1 MLYPVRYTL
10 YPYMFTTLSR
20 SLRASMIDFKRNLRL
35 SFFTILFLLVA
46 LFFVD
51 AFFLAR
57 VLTQTTI
64 GAIEDRIDIT
74 LYFKD
79 AAQES
84 DVLAFREELQKLDG
98 VKSVLYLSPDEV
110 LQRFKDRHK
119 ADAPLLASLDLLEG
133 NPLGARLVLDIISP
147 TFFGTIKERILGS
160 PSAEFLVNTDFTDN
174 EALIARVTGFTHKI
188 EQTTTVSALFFII
201 MALIAVYSTMSI
213 VVAGHSEDIRV
224 MHMVGATPSFIRL
237 PFVFLQMSYTLIAL
251 LLNAI
256 VVGGG
261 FFFLRTTLA
270 VFFFGLPVNPIA
282 VILSHVLLYSA
293 WKMIGSLILVSII
306 AIAVLRRYLKPA

>member
-1 MLYPVRYTL
+1 
-10 YPYMFTTLSR
+10 MFTTLSR
-20 SLRASMIDFKRNLRL
+20 SFRAAAIDFKRNLRL

-46 LFFVD
+46 LLFVD
-51 AFFLAR
+51 AFFLVR

-79 AAQES
+79 DVKEKN
-84 DVLAFREELQKLDG
+84 VLAFREDLQKFDG

-147 TFFGTIKERILGS
+147 TFFSTIKERILRS

-174 EALIARVTGFTHKI
+174 EALIARVTGFTHKV
-188 EQTTTVSALFFII
+188 EQTTTASALFFII

-213 VVAGHSEDIRV
+213 IVAGHAEDIRV

-237 PFVFLQMSYTLIAL
+237 PFVFLQMGYTLIAL
-251 LLNAI
+251 TLNAI
-256 VVGGG
+256 IIGSG
-261 FFFLRTTLA
+261 FLFLQKTLA
-270 VFFFGLPVNPIA
+270 LFFFGLPVNPIA
-282 VILSHVLLYSA
+282 VIVSYVLLYSV
-293 WKMIGSLILVSII
+293 WKII
-306 AIAVLRRYLKPA
+306 AAMLLVAIIAMAVLRRYVRPN

>member
-1 MLYPVRYTL
+1 ML
-10 YPYMFTTLSR
+10 TTFSR
-20 SLRASMIDFKRNLRL
+20 SIRAAAIDFKRNLRL

-51 AFFLAR
+51 AFFLTR
-57 VLTQTTI
+57 VLMQTTL

-79 AAQES
+79 DAKEK
-84 DVLAFREELQKLDG
+84 DVLAFREDLQKLDG

-119 ADAPLLASLDLLEG
+119 TDTPLIASLDLLEG

-147 TFFGTIKERILGS
+147 TFFGAIKERILGS

-174 EALIARVTGFTHKI
+174 EALIARVTGFTHKVG
-188 EQTTTVSALFFII
+188 QATTVSALFFII

-237 PFVFLQMSYTLIAL
+237 PFIFLQIAYTLIAL
-251 LLNAI
+251 VLNAI
-256 VVGGG
+256 VIGSG
-261 FFFLRTTLA
+261 FFFLQKTFDL
-270 VFFFGLPVNPIA
+270 FFFGLPMNPLA
-282 VILSHVLLYSA
+282 VILSHVFLYSI
-293 WKMIGSLILVSII
+293 WKVVGAMLFVAII
-306 AIAVLRRYLKPA
+306 AMAALRRYVRPS

>member
-1 MLYPVRYTL
+1 ML
-10 YPYMFTTLSR
+10 TTLSR
-20 SLRASMIDFKRNLRL
+20 SFRAAAIDFKRNLRL

-46 LFFVD
+46 LLFVD
-51 AFFLAR
+51 AFFFVR

-79 AAQES
+79 TVKEN
-84 DVLAFREELQKLDG
+84 DVLAFRGELQKLDG

-147 TFFGTIKERILGS
+147 TFFNVIKERILGS

-188 EQTTTVSALFFII
+188 EQATTASALFFII
-201 MALIAVYSTMSI
+201 LALIAVYSTMSI
-213 VVAGHSEDIRV
+213 IVAGHSDDIRV
-224 MHMVGATPSFIRL
+224 MHMVGATSSFIRL
-237 PFVFLQMSYTLIAL
+237 PFVFLQIEYTLIAL
-251 LLNAI
+251 FLNAI
-256 VVGGG
+256 IVGSG
-261 FFFLRTTLA
+261 FLFLQTTLDL
-270 VFFFGLPVNPIA
+270 FFFGLPVNPIA
-282 VILSHVLLYSA
+282 VIVSYVLLYSI
-293 WKMIGSLILVSII
+293 WKIIGALVLVSII